1 MVLIDKTTRVLVQG
15 ITGHHGSIHTK
26 MMIEYGTAIVAGV
39 TPGKGGQTVEGIPVY
54 NTVKEAVKKHKPTWS
69 VCFVPPDHARE
80 AVFEALNNGLNV
92 IIVTENVPV
101 HDTIAFLHQAAQKK
115 RIVLGP
121 NCPGMVV
128 PGQCKIGIIPGYL
141 CRPGRAGVLSR
152 SGTLMY
158 EIVRLLTQSGIG
170 QSTIIGLGGDPI
182 TGMNFIDA
190 LAVLEKD
197 KNTTSI
203 VLIGEIGGELEE
215 QAAEYIKK
223 KITKP
228 VVAFIAGKTAPAG
241 KRMGHAGAIISGSTG
256 TAQAKIEA
264 LKKARVRVAETM
276 AEIAQHLKSITG

>member
-1 MVLIDKTTRVLVQG
+1 
-15 ITGHHGSIHTK
+15 
-26 MMIEYGTAIVAGV
+26 
-39 TPGKGGQTVEGIPVY
+39 
-54 NTVKEAVKKHKPTWS
+54 
-69 VCFVPPDHARE
+69 
-80 AVFEALNNGLNV
+80 
-92 IIVTENVPV
+92 
-101 HDTIAFLHQAAQKK
+101 
-115 RIVLGP
+115 
-121 NCPGMVV
+121 
-128 PGQCKIGIIPGYL
+128 
-141 CRPGRAGVLSR
+141 
-152 SGTLMY
+152 
-158 EIVRLLTQSGIG
+158 
-170 QSTIIGLGGDPI
+170 
-182 TGMNFIDA
+182 MNFIDA

>member
-26 MMIEYGTAIVAGV
+26 MMIEYGTNIVAGV
-39 TPGKGGQTVEGIPVY
+39 TPGKGGQTVEGVPVY
-54 NTVKEAVKKHKPTWS
+54 TTVKEAVKKHKPTWS
-69 VCFVPPDHARE
+69 VCFVPPGHVKG
-80 AVFEALNNGLNV
+80 AVFEALNSGLNV
-92 IIVTENVPV
+92 VCITENVPV
-101 HDTIAFLHQAAQKK
+101 HDTIAFLYHAAQKK

-121 NCPGMVV
+121 NCPGIVV

-141 CRPGRAGVLSR
+141 CSQGHVGVVSR

-170 QSTIIGLGGDPI
+170 QSSIIGLGGDPI

-203 VLIGEIGGELEE
+203 VLIGEIGGALEE

-223 KITKP
+223 QVKKP

-241 KRMGHAGAIISGSTG
+241 KRMGHAGAIISGRTG

-264 LKKARVRVAETM
+264 LKKAGVKVAETL
-276 AEIAQHLKSITG
+276 AEIHLLIKR